1 MKPPLLRSA
10 ERRWQ
15 RLLAWLALALAGLLL
30 QAPAAAS
37 PRDDGTVVVGVVLNT
52 MPVADAVLAY
62 PAEDGGWWLP
72 AAQLKRWRLR
82 PDEGKSLDVA
92 GEPHREICGPDSG
105 TRCQHDTTK
114 ALLIVQAE
122 PARLEPLRYS
132 ARPMLDADAPPASL
146 ANVPGGFYAN
156 YDLQLGG
163 GAARTMLAQVD
174 ARAFAFGGEFYLQA
188 AAASVGSDRRLF
200 QRAWGWQRDLPEQG
214 WTFTLG
220 GFASSGHTA
229 ASGLPML
236 GLRWASQRSLQPDR
250 SWLQKPVASGMAD
263 LGLQAELLV
272 DGRPV
277 RTAEV
282 PYGPF
287 QIEADVLRAGA
298 GQMQLVT
305 TDNAGRRQL
314 RSIDYYVAPQLLPPG
329 TAEHVLEIGAVGDDI
344 GRPSLRGPIMAA
356 GRYRLGLDKDTTV
369 DAHGLV
375 ANRTHILG
383 MGVDRGIGQAG
394 VLRAGLTLVDR
405 GGGLR
410 PRLQLAH
417 EYLSERWSSTINVES
432 GPAERPVPLAQD
444 GARDTWQRLLVDRR
458 RAGVALN
465 WSPTRDYQAA
475 VALNERIDVAGTRQR
490 SAALNLTWQG
500 PSRLRLVAGL
510 QAMHNR
516 PAGAPETS
524 STKWAHQ
531 ATLTLVL
538 PLGRGDVLAASARV
552 GNGRPAAQWTYQSA
566 PASMLARDGEVMPN
580 YRLYGESSRQ
590 AWAGATAWQDTRYGQ
605 WQLDARSGPGASQY
619 QGRFSGA
626 VGWLGGSGFVGPR
639 VDDSFVVVDT
649 DGHAGV
655 PVFLENRPVGVTGR
669 DGRLVVTGARAW
681 QANRVTV
688 DGAVLPIEN
697 TLTSDE
703 LRVRPW
709 GRAGALAH
717 FEVGDGGELVSVRLA
732 DGTPLPAGAQASIEG
747 QADAT
752 AVGSRSELFVMRA
765 GRQAR
770 ISVRWA
776 AGSCAFDYV
785 PRGQAGRPSAGES
798 FTCR

>member
-1 MKPPLLRSA
+1 MKPPPLRCA
-10 ERRWQ
+10 ERHRQ
-15 RLLAWLALALAGLLL
+15 RLLAWLALVLGGLLL
-30 QAPAAAS
+30 QASAVAS

-72 AAQLKRWRLR
+72 AAQLARWRLR
-82 PDEGKSLDVA
+82 PDGGKPLDVA
-92 GEPHREICGPDSG
+92 GEPHREICGPGSG
-105 TRCQHDTTK
+105 TGCQHDDAK

-122 PARLEPLRYS
+122 PASLEPLRHG
-132 ARPMLDADAPPASL
+132 APPMPGTEAPPASL
-146 ANVPGGFYAN
+146 ASTPGGAYAN
-156 YDLQLGG
+156 YDLQLGAG
-163 GAARTMLAQVD
+163 GTRTALAQID
-174 ARAFAFGGEFYLQA
+174 ARAFALGGEFYLQA
-188 AAASVGSDRRLF
+188 GMASANGDRRLF
-200 QRAWGWQRDLPEQG
+200 QRAVGWQRDMPEQG
-214 WTFTLG
+214 WTLTLG
-220 GFASSGHTA
+220 GFAVTGNTA

-236 GLRWASQRSLQPDR
+236 GLRWASQRSLQPER
-250 SWLQKPVASGMAD
+250 QWLQKPVATGVAD
-263 LGLQAELLV
+263 ANLLAELVV
-272 DGRPV
+272 DGKAR

-305 TDNAGRRQL
+305 SDSGGRRQV
-314 RSIDYYVAPQLLPPG
+314 RNIDYYVAPQLLPPG
-329 TAEHVLEIGAVGDDI
+329 SAEHALEIGAVGDDI
-344 GRPSLRGPIMAA
+344 GRPGLRGPIMAA

-369 DAHGLV
+369 EGHGLL
-375 ANRTHILG
+375 AKRTHILG
-383 MGVDRGIGQAG
+383 IGVDRGLGLAG

-417 EYLSERWSSTINVES
+417 EYLSERWSSMLNVEA
-432 GPAERPVPLAQD
+432 GPAERPVPLAQN
-444 GARDTWQRLLVDRR
+444 GQRDTWQRLLVDRR
-458 RAGVALN
+458 RVGAALN
-465 WSPTRDYQAA
+465 WSPTHDYQAA
-475 VALNERIDVAGTRQR
+475 VALNERVDVAGARQR

-500 PSRLRLVAGL
+500 PSRLRVVAGL

-516 PAGAPETS
+516 PAGATQTS
-524 STKWAHQ
+524 AKWAHQ

-538 PLGRGDVLAASARV
+538 PLSGGEVFAASARV

-566 PASMLARDGEVMPN
+566 PSPVHAKDGEATPN

-605 WQLDARSGPGASQY
+605 WQVDARSGPGASHV
-619 QGRFSGA
+619 QGRFSGS
-626 VGWLGGSGFVGPR
+626 VGWLGGSAFVGPR

-655 PVFLENRPVGVTGR
+655 PVYLENRPAGVTGR
-669 DGRLVVTGARAW
+669 DGRLVVTGARGW
-681 QANRVTV
+681 QANRVSV
-688 DGAVLPIEN
+688 DGSGLPIEN
-697 TLTSDE
+697 TLTTNE

-717 FEVGDGGELVSVRLA
+717 FEVGDGGELVAVRLA
-732 DGTPLPAGAQASIEG
+732 DGSPLPAGAQARIEG
-747 QADAT
+747 QAEAT

-776 AGSCAFDYV
+776 AEACAFDYV
-785 PRGQAGRPSAGES
+785 PRGQAGRPLAGES